1 MRTMTRALT
10 RLTQVFE
17 SGDFVAV
24 LVFAIAG
31 LDLSLWLLAK
41 GIVLASSHVLT
52 NIPLI
57 FEAQNYP

>member
-1 MRTMTRALT
+1 
-10 RLTQVFE
+10 VFE

-52 NIPLI
+52 NTPLI

>member
-31 LDLSLWLLAK
+31 FDLSLWLLAK
-41 GIVLASSHVLT
+41 GIVLASSHELA